1 MRRSA
6 SSRLPRARR
15 PPPTLPCQRTT
26 PISRRYRRT
35 PGWMSSGRGPAEP
48 AAPER
53 GDAPVEHHRG
63 PVARAV
69 EIDGLE
75 VALLIEAEAVEDV
88 AGEDHEPGATRAE
101 GDGLAPEVGG
111 RAVRAIGPDD
121 EHARRRVHR
130 EEDLQVGRRPADAGE
145 GLVDDLAL
153 DEGDV
158 QLPRLEEWHVLRAAF
173 CAARLGPERR
183 VGLVDRLDD
192 GGPVD
197 GEPATRRRGPQDDD
211 EGSQRSQHAR

>member
-1 MRRSA
+1 MLGEDARALIGVRRNEA
-6 SSRLPRARR
+6 RPRRAFRDRR
-15 PPPTLPCQRTT
+15 EPR
-26 PISRRYRRT
+26 
-35 PGWMSSGRGPAEP
+35 PAEP

-111 RAVRAIGPDD
+111 RAVRAVGPDD
-121 EHARRRVHR
+121 KHARRRVHR

-158 QLPRLEEWHVLRAAF
+158 ELPRLEEWHVLRAAF
-173 CAARLGPERR
+173 GVARLDRERR
-183 VGLVDRLDD
+183 VDLVDRLGDR
-192 GGPVD
+192 GPVD
-197 GEPATRRRGPQDDD
+197 GEPTTRRRGPQDDD
-211 EGSQRSQHAR
+211 EGGQSSQHAR